1 MFEDLFN
8 LEATDFIAPVAAKG
22 STEIYKPSPAKG
34 KDNIYTATIRF
45 IPNWQAPK
53 TKSRITK
60 NYIWADMPGGQGRE
74 FGCATST
81 GSKNSPISDQ
91 FFLYWNKFKKSKN
104 VTDEDIMKKF
114 SRQSKTYSLIEVVE
128 DKNQPDLNG
137 KIMVYAFPPAIGK
150 LIDKELQGDEDA
162 SEDPINAYDL
172 FEGRHFLLKITKK
185 GEWNNYDD
193 CKFKGKGTPIV
204 IDGKP
209 LQKTKEGL
217 QLVGE
222 YLKTNSPD
230 LLKFEFKAWDDET
243 TEAFDEYVRSVVN
256 PGAAGSAYATASM
269 DSLPDLDLDVPV
281 STKAPAKK
289 AAVKVPA
296 ASDDEDLYGGL

>member
-8 LEATDFIAPVAAKG
+8 LEANDFIAPVASKG
-22 STEIYKPSPAKG
+22 STEIYKPSPTKG
-34 KDNIYTATIRF
+34 KDGIYTATIRF

-53 TKSRITK
+53 TKSRIVK
-60 NYIWADMPGGQGRE
+60 NYIWADMAAGGRE

-81 GSKNSPISDQ
+81 GAKSSPISDM

-104 VTDEDIMKKF
+104 VADEEIQKKF
-114 SRQSKTYSLIEVVE
+114 SRQSKTSSLVE
-128 DKNQPDLNG
+128 IIDDKHQPELNG
-137 KIMVYAFPPAIGK
+137 KIMVYQFPPVIGK
-150 LIDKELQGDEDA
+150 LIDKELTGDVDAGEDA
-162 SEDPINAYDL
+162 ISAYDL

-193 CKFKGKGTPIV
+193 CKFKGKSTPII

-222 YLKTNSPD
+222 YLKANSPD
-230 LLKFEFKAWDDET
+230 LLKFDFKPWDDET
-243 TEAFDEYVRSVVN
+243 QTAFDQFVREVVN
-256 PGAAGSAYATASM
+256 PGAAGAAYEAASM
-269 DSLPDLDLDVPV
+269 DSVPDLDLDSPAP
-281 STKAPAKK
+281 KASPKK
-289 AAVKVPA
+289 AKVAVVA
-296 ASDDEDLYGGL
+296 DDDEDLYGGL